1 MAETKSSEGTKS
13 SCVSALISCFNLG
26 SKKKPPAS
34 PGPTSKPAVPYEPKP
49 QSPTKSTGD
58 PVSNDKAESISS
70 KHAGTGNTDA
80 DSKHSRESTE
90 AHVEAPSS
98 DAQLV
103 KYQPIIVT
111 ESAPVDLWHEALN
124 KTHQDTKSWMGKFG
138 IDRSSTIQVQ
148 ELTTLVRQSEEIY
161 QDASSGLKIGERNIL
176 WRDYANRVV
185 AWVTMIGDVA
195 IAFAPAPVSP
205 AETSRVEQL
214 TAIFGAADRI
224 LGIVR
229 RGQIYESVY
238 GLASANLTEPS
249 KILLRDS
256 LIELYRRSL
265 DSLASTSNRLDGQV
279 SWATQFLAALTDSS
293 RAEPFLSDL
302 TDAENDV
309 SRCAEACV
317 CEATERNLQLLQSL
331 HSPLRRI
338 DDRVTQLLNNF
349 QEMKRQERENAMDH
363 ISNVKVDYIHVAK
376 KEMRTEGTCEWLVQ
390 HPRFLAW
397 EEPSFSSILWLNGQV
412 GAGKTFLTSKVVDRY
427 RSRPGDAL
435 GSPENDEGFAHFYC
449 DRGVAGRRDV
459 KSILSSYM
467 VQLLTVSRHR
477 NRWHTKLLMFCRD
490 VAASRR
496 SLELSECKRF
506 VRDMVNAYP
515 RSILVLDGL
524 DECEENSRSQI
535 VRFFRDL
542 VKESDRPV
550 KIFISSRPEADILEL
565 MGTSTCIQISTA
577 DNEKDI
583 EKYIDSRLNQ
593 VSLRPVWKKPTVQSL
608 VRKTLLEK
616 HGGMFKWVQ
625 LQWDQLEPLNTE
637 TDVKERLM
645 QLPEGL
651 SASYEEICSRQ
662 SEYAMEVL
670 MRVAMWVKWA
680 QPPLKTWP
688 LLHAVRLSLC
698 GCEPRGTLHVDN
710 ERLSRHDLGE
720 ICRHLI
726 TFGEHS
732 TGNWCWNFPHASIG
746 EFFDNKLNAWNPEA
760 AQDLAPLLLL
770 HAALKYE
777 AMELLYACKEHQVKD
792 WARYTFTAY
801 AHRYWLEYVRST
813 YKARPKTK
821 ELSAYLGYCLGLGN
835 APDPSCFQYQ
845 TSVDEEGISQ
855 RSLLMVGHTDLDPR
869 LNPIFAVCVLGSI
882 DLLEQLHRLGADLNQ
897 TDTIGDSL
905 LSHAAT
911 HGHAELCSFLIDH
924 GVDVNKRNH
933 TSGFSALDY
942 ACQRRQISVVKTLLS
957 RGADTNST
965 SGHTPLC
972 YAAHG
977 ELDIVST
984 LLDSKADPNV
994 MCLHGRDHM
1003 YYAADDVFYLL
1014 VEHDGPRHCI
1024 ESAFIR
1030 DADVIFRL
1038 LLKHGADLSLLSA
1051 NGTNALHIAAY
1062 RGAVKCSRILIE
1074 ELGYDVNSSL
1084 GGDFGSTLGAAVV
1097 GGSRLMIKF
1106 LFEEAMVDPTALT
1119 SNPPRPGMARLSDHE
1134 HEVALLTILFERA
1147 WVSEYLLKHNY
1158 WTEEDLL
1165 RVGYLPEHLR
1175 GEQLI
1180 CGTLYGPNV
1189 SSPRPGTGAK
1199 EVADHS
1205 KTQRDMALSNGK
1217 EAPVEW
1223 VIESAWR
1230 LPTRKVRCVNDVAG
1244 PGQ

>member
-1 MAETKSSEGTKS
+1 MMAETKSSEGTKS

-26 SKKKPPAS
+26 SKKKPSAS
-34 PGPTSKPAVPYEPKP
+34 PGPTPKPAVPYEPKP
-49 QSPTKSTGD
+49 QSPTKSAGD
-58 PVSNDKAESISS
+58 SVSNDKAESISS

-349 QEMKRQERENAMDH
+349 QEMKRQEREHAMDH

-467 VQLLTVSRHR
+467 VQLSTVSRHR

-496 SLELSECKRF
+496 SLEISECKRF

-583 EKYIDSRLNQ
+583 EKYIDSRL
-593 VSLRPVWKKPTVQSL
+593 S
-608 VRKTLLEK
+608 
-616 HGGMFKWVQ
+616 Q

-688 LLHAVRLSLC
+688 LLHAETPYYHMLLRMDTLSFV
-698 GCEPRGTLHVDN
+698 H
-710 ERLSRHDLGE
+710 
-720 ICRHLI
+720 
-726 TFGEHS
+726 
-732 TGNWCWNFPHASIG
+732 
-746 EFFDNKLNAWNPEA
+746 
-760 AQDLAPLLLL
+760 
-770 HAALKYE
+770 
-777 AMELLYACKEHQVKD
+777 
-792 WARYTFTAY
+792 
-801 AHRYWLEYVRST
+801 
-813 YKARPKTK
+813 
-821 ELSAYLGYCLGLGN
+821 
-835 APDPSCFQYQ
+835 
-845 TSVDEEGISQ
+845 
-855 RSLLMVGHTDLDPR
+855 
-869 LNPIFAVCVLGSI
+869 
-882 DLLEQLHRLGADLNQ
+882 
-897 TDTIGDSL
+897 
-905 LSHAAT
+905 
-911 HGHAELCSFLIDH
+911 
-924 GVDVNKRNH
+924 
-933 TSGFSALDY
+933 Y

-1003 YYAADDVFYLL
+1003 YYGADEVFYLL

-1097 GGSRLMIKF
+1097 GGSRSMIKF

-1134 HEVALLTILFERA
+1134 HEVALLMILFERA

-1189 SSPRPGTGAK
+1189 SNPRPGPGAK

-1205 KTQRDMALSNGK
+1205 KIQRDMALSNWK
-1217 EAPVEW
+1217 EASVEW
-1223 VIESAWR
+1223 AIENAWR